1 MTFDQALAYFKT
13 GRAIAEALGVSPGR
27 ISQCKA
33 RGWLSFPH
41 QCVLEKVSGGHLSA
55 LEEDDLDLTT
65 SSADL
70 EPILPS
76 DSRIR
81 QCADTAVQASSA
93 EVAP

>member
-55 LEEDDLDLTT
+55 LEEDDLDLAT

-70 EPILPS
+70 ETILS
-76 DSRIR
+76 SESRLG
-81 QCADTAVQASSA
+81 QCADAAVQASSA